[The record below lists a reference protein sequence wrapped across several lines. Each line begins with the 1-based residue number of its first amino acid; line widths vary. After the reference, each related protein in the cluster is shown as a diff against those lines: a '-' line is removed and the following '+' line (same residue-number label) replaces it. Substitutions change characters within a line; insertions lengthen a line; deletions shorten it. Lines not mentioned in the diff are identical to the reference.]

1 MLPSESAD
9 SDKLDAVEER
19 TRANDSNNVPT
30 NSGVSQTPSHSK
42 RTLQPPQITK
52 AAIQSKVSVE
62 EATGVTAKTEL
73 TQSPNA
79 PEPDNLWIAAQ
90 RGELEKLKQLM
101 DAEDVPVDTVDG
113 RGNSIL
119 HVAVLGGFIDVVRY
133 LVEEKGAN
141 VNIVSKEYDAP
152 PLFWAIFHHRIDAL
166 VYLIDH
172 GADPTMRD
180 STGNSALHA
189 AVHSGSFPIL
199 AYLLSTQLSA
209 LGNSVD
215 IADSYKMTPL
225 MWACYQS
232 KQDMAEL
239 LLNMGASVSCQ
250 DQSGKSPLHFAL
262 MSSLPSLKIILL
274 AKGADPNLRDFGTS
288 TTDDG
293 TAAAGQSPRELAA
306 AHGMLAVFDGYI
318 RDAAEIRDHRDP
330 GKTLLGRSLRKEIG
344 AVALP
349 LLGLITSLGAMSIY
363 PWFVGLFMGLFVL
376 AAMHYVFRKKI
387 ARSKSNFMLQKLP
400 YLSAIFQI
408 SALLILYTWLTRV
421 LPVTTR
427 GHIYDHDVPTH
438 KLLNLV
444 FAVMFGSCM
453 NFFYQ
458 VVLKDPGYVPRNL
471 SIQSAAP
478 VVRQL
483 ALAGNLNTTFFCFTC
498 FNIRPLRSKHCRFCD
513 RCVARFDHHC
523 PWTYTCIGVN
533 NHPQFILFLI
543 LLTTGIP
550 VYILL
555 VSHYMDIVFV
565 VYDPIPGRPCYLSD
579 HVCGMFQSDSWTMVT
594 ACWIVLNCLWVLF
607 LLLSQL
613 FQIAVGKTTN
623 EMQTGFMR
631 LSERKHKHRHGHQGG
646 PVKRVATR
654 LQTLILGLSGSEPA
668 AASEQDA
675 RPPPLSQQSTL
686 GSGELLPQNSQESFA
701 LHAMGYSQLKD
712 VDVEKAQNDP
722 YNFGVIDNCLEF
734 WTRAAEG
741 KLAGADW
748 YSAMAITDLPPY
760 QPPAAPQHE

>member
-1 MLPSESAD
+1 MPLSESAS
-9 SDKLDAVEER
+9 SDKLDVAEEH
-19 TRANDSNNVPT
+19 TQLNDTSNAPT
-30 NSGVSQTPSHSK
+30 DAGASQEPPHSK
-42 RTLQPPQITK
+42 RALQPPQIAK
-52 AAIQSKVSVE
+52 AAAQSKVSAE
-62 EATGVTAKTEL
+62 EATGVTAKA
-73 TQSPNA
+73 QSPQSPEA
-79 PEPDNLWIAAQ
+79 VEPDNLWVAAQ

-101 DAEDVPVDTVDG
+101 DAEEAPVDAVDG

-119 HVAVLGGFIDVVRY
+119 HVAVLGGFIDVVQY
-133 LVEEKGAN
+133 LVEERGAN
-141 VNIVSKEYDAP
+141 VNIASKEYDAP
-152 PLFWAIFHHRIDAL
+152 PLFWAIFHHRINVL
-166 VYLIDH
+166 VYLLDN

-180 STGNSALHA
+180 STGNSVLHA
-189 AVHSGSFPIL
+189 AVHSGSLPAL

-209 LGNSVD
+209 LGSSVD
-215 IADSYKMTPL
+215 VEDSYKMTPL

-232 KQDMAEL
+232 KQEMAEL
-239 LLNMGASVSCQ
+239 LLNMGASVNCQ

-274 AKGADPNLRDFGTS
+274 AKGADPNLRDFGAS
-288 TTDDG
+288 NNDDD
-293 TAAAGQSPRELAA
+293 TVAAGQSPRELAA

-318 RDAAEIRDHRDP
+318 KDAAEIRDLRDP
-330 GKTLLGRSLRKEIG
+330 GKTLLGRSIRKEIG
-344 AVALP
+344 AVMLP
-349 LLGLITSLGAMSIY
+349 LLGLTASLGAISIY
-363 PWFVGLFMGLFVL
+363 PWFVGLFLGLFVL
-376 AAMHYVFRKKI
+376 AAMHYTFRKKI

-427 GHIYDHDVPTH
+427 GHIYDHDVPTY
-438 KLLNLV
+438 KLLNLE

-453 NFFYQ
+453 YFFYQ
-458 VVLKDPGYVPRNL
+458 VVLKDPGFIPRNL
-471 SIQSAAP
+471 SIQSASSE
-478 VVRQL
+478 VRQL
-483 ALAGNLNTTFFCFTC
+483 VLAGNLNTTFFCFTC

-543 LLTTGIP
+543 LLTLGIP

-555 VSHYMDIVFV
+555 VSRYMDIVYV

-594 ACWIVLNCLWVLF
+594 ACWIVLNCMWVLF
-607 LLLSQL
+607 LLASQL

-631 LSERKHKHRHGHQGG
+631 LSERKHKHSRRGG
-646 PVKRVATR
+646 AVKRVATR
-654 LQTLILGLSGSEPA
+654 LQTLILGLGGSEPEA
-668 AASEQDA
+668 APEQDT
-675 RPPPLSQQSTL
+675 RPPPLSRQSTL
-686 GSGELLPQNSQESFA
+686 GDLLPQNSQESFA
-701 LHAMGYSQLKD
+701 LHSMGYSQLKD
-712 VDVEKAQNDP
+712 VDVEKAQSDP
-722 YNFGVIDNCLEF
+722 YNFGVVDNCLEF

-748 YSAMAITDLPPY
+748 YRAMAITDLPPY